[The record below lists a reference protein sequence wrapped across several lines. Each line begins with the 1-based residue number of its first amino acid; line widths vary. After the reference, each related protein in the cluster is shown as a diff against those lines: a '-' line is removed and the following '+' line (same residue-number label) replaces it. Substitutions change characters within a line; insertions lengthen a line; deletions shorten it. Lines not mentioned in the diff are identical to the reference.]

1 MGKHEIQDLLYRSTK
16 PLLGQVELRIL
27 SGGCG
32 LFGDFFMTLDG
43 LLFCEKAGLVG
54 RPHWTRRSLYFDGA
68 HGNNA
73 WDLFFEPIV
82 QQERSLFLP
91 YFPSARHFQP
101 EDGRSARQ
109 VAASAIARFGRAR
122 PELIEMARRFS
133 DEHLQGGDYIGVH
146 VRGTDARAG
155 AEGRQA
161 AEASALDAA
170 LDEEI
175 SKHPSRMIFLA
186 TDEERTL
193 AAFRERFG
201 DRVRARSCIRSSD
214 GKSVHGH
221 YDQGQ
226 TGSPYQ
232 KGVDVVVDALL
243 LAWGKH
249 LIRGHSR
256 VTMYSLALN
265 PELTFTD
272 VDVLR
277 GEKPRAPWL
286 YD

>member
-1 MGKHEIQDLLYRSTK
+1 MGKHDIQDLLYRSAS
-16 PLLGQVELRIL
+16 PLLRRVELRIL
-27 SGGCG
+27 SGSCG
-32 LFGDFFMTLDG
+32 LFGDFFMALDG
-43 LLFCEKAGLVG
+43 LLFCEKAGLAG
-54 RPHWTRRSLYFDGA
+54 RPHWNRRSLYFDAARGD
-68 HGNNA
+68 NA
-73 WDLFFEPIV
+73 WDLFFEPITRP
-82 QQERSLFLP
+82 ERKLSLP
-91 YFPSARHFQP
+91 YFPSARHFQR
-101 EDGRSARQ
+101 DADRSARQ
-109 VAASAIARFGRAR
+109 VAASAVARFGRAR
-122 PELIEMARRFS
+122 PELLEMACRFM
-133 DEHLQGGDYIGVH
+133 DENLQGGDYIGVH

-155 AEGRQA
+155 VEGRHV
-161 AEASALDAA
+161 EASAIEAA

-175 SKHPSRMIFLA
+175 SKHPSRAIFLA
-186 TDEERTL
+186 TDEQ
-193 AAFRERFG
+193 AAVSAFRDRWG
-201 DRVRARSCIRSSD
+201 DRVRVRSCIRSSD
-214 GKSVHGH
+214 GRSVHGH

-226 TGSPYQ
+226 AGSAYQ

-265 PELTFTD
+265 PDLTFTD